1 MMNSRRAYIFYR
13 LVFTGVC
20 CIVLAGTYS
29 CKQNKAAATVDNKTV
44 PAAADTINAKALL
57 AISRAEKLL
66 KDGALV
72 TRSDN
77 DFESLTLQNFS
88 KRDQSYSHS
97 GIAFKEDGIY
107 VVYHAMT
114 GKENPD
120 GACRRDPFDS
130 FVNPSMK
137 TGFGIFQYQLSD
149 TEKERLHSIM
159 KKNHASKIPFDVTF
173 NLKSN
178 DSLYCSEMIYK
189 GLKTA
194 TDGRVV
200 LPSSYINNFRPKIMG
215 YKYNHAFFK
224 TFEYIGI
231 DDLYMNPFC
240 KEIIR
245 VKY

>member
-1 MMNSRRAYIFYR
+1 MNHQQPQLFCRI
-13 LVFTGVC
+13 LL
-20 CIVLAGTYS
+20 IVMSCFPVAGYYS
-29 CKQNKAAATVDNKTV
+29 CKENRAASTINIK
-44 PAAADTINAKALL
+44 PAAAIDTSHSSITHLLISQAK
-57 AISRAEKLL
+57 KLL

-97 GIAFKEDGIY
+97 GLAFLEDGSY
-107 VVYHAMT
+107 MVYHSMT

-130 FVNPSMK
+130 FVNPSQK
-137 TGFGIFQYQLSD
+137 TGFGIFQYQLSGKE
-149 TEKERLHSIM
+149 TEKLHAVM
-159 KKNHASKIPFDVTF
+159 KKNHHSKVPFDVTF

-189 GLKTA
+189 GLIEA
-194 TDGRVV
+194 TGGRVI
-200 LPSSYINNFRPKIMG
+200 LPSSFINNFKPKIMG
-215 YKYNHAFFK
+215 YKHNNAFFK
-224 TFEYIGI
+224 SFEYIGI
-231 DDLYMNPFC
+231 DDLYLNPFC